1 MTEAARNEQRES
13 RVLVNLKEL
22 ANASINLLLQTGQSA
37 RATLKRPTIRATVGG
52 ALVTAAALTV
62 GVMPTVVGCTAGYIS
77 YRLFR
82 KQQRHSAE
90 ELQ

>member
-1 MTEAARNEQRES
+1 MAEAAHEERES
-13 RVLVNLKEL
+13 RLLVNLKEL

-37 RATLKRPTIRATVGG
+37 RVALKRPTIRATVGG

-62 GVMPTVVGCTAGYIS
+62 GIMPTAVGCTAGYIS

-82 KQQRHSAE
+82 EQQRQQAK
-90 ELQ
+90 ELR